1 MLGCCVDRLSS
12 GYDKK
17 RGKRLVRSG
26 EAWGTP
32 TFRATLIAKQML
44 MHSVSKHNSAL
55 ILPRHT
61 LPLCMTHSA
70 CKERHGDVS
79 SSSYSTNSTSGR
91 AKLQQPHQHG
101 DAQAHM
107 IRRGLPELA
116 NL

>member
-1 MLGCCVDRLSS
+1 MVDNDISRHLNCQTNADAFSQQTQQRT
-12 GYDKK
+12 YPP
-17 RGKRLVRSG
+17 
-26 EAWGTP
+26 TP
-32 TFRATLIAKQML
+32 HPAAAHDTQHHAY
-44 MHSVSKHNSAL
+44 
-55 ILPRHT
+55 
-61 LPLCMTHSA
+61 
-70 CKERHGDVS
+70 KERHGDVS